1 MGWIGAHPL
10 EYLLSFNILQPCV
23 QVPDP
28 LDNIGNFILI
38 LALDLAGLTDGQVK
52 MELDVSGITGE
63 PAMVVAGM
71 RYPEAETVL
80 ARVASSESE
89 TAGGRTLLVH
99 DSVVIVENF
108 LWVVRIVQADIRER

>member
-1 MGWIGAHPL
+1 MGWTGAHPL
-10 EYLLSFNILQPCV
+10 EYLLPLNVLQPRV

-28 LDNIGNFILI
+28 LDNIGNLILI
-38 LALDLAGLTDGQVK
+38 LALDLACLADGQVK
-52 MELDVSGITGE
+52 MELDVSGIARE

-99 DSVVIVENF
+99 DSVVIVKNL
-108 LWVVRIVQADIRER
+108 LWIVRMAQANIREK